1 MRTSF
6 IPTEAISHATRESLA
21 RIQVRMTE
29 AQTEVT
35 TGRHADVGLSLGLTT
50 GRAVSLRHE
59 HARLGAIIEANSV
72 VSTRLE
78 ATQSALGKIAA
89 DAQSFIGN
97 LLGARNSADGPKLIE
112 QQARGMLDGL
122 VDTLNTT
129 TAGEYLFAGI
139 NADVKPLA
147 NYSGNPASVASQSI
161 SASFTASFGTVRS
174 DQANVG
180 ITAANMQTFL
190 DGPFSAQFSASAW
203 SSNWSTASDRNMRSR
218 ISTSE
223 LVETSVNAN
232 DAGVRQ
238 LAEAFT
244 MVADLGT
251 QNLNASAFQALID
264 TAAKRAGE
272 AVQKLGNT
280 QSALGVTQERVTR
293 SSDHMSLQIDIMN
306 KHISALESV
315 DPYEA
320 STRLSSLTTE
330 LETAY
335 AVTARIQKLSILNYL

>member
-1 MRTSF
+1 ML
-6 IPTEAISHATRESLA
+6 ELA
-21 RIQVRMTE
+21 FSNLLD
-29 AQTEVT
+29 
-35 TGRHADVGLSLGLTT
+35 TGSQQPRSNALSEPGRQHADT
-50 GRAVSLRHE
+50 GDE
-59 HARLGAIIEANSV
+59 C
-72 VSTRLE
+72 
-78 ATQSALGKIAA
+78 
-89 DAQSFIGN
+89 
-97 LLGARNSADGPKLIE
+97 
-112 QQARGMLDGL
+112 GL
-122 VDTLNTT
+122 VR
-129 TAGEYLFAGI
+129 I
-139 NADVKPLA
+139 
-147 NYSGNPASVASQSI
+147 PASVASQSI

-232 DAGVRQ
+232 DAGIRQ